1 MLYCSCKQLIKTFFR
16 RKHMNKLL
24 AVSTL
29 ALMIGFAGA
38 AHAQYQ
44 GAMAPRGGFTGPGL
58 SVSTVAEANKMSD
71 DQPVVLVGQIQQS
84 LGDEKYLFKDASGTI
99 TIEIDDEDW
108 RGVNVT
114 PEDTIEI
121 SGEVD
126 KDLFDVKVDVNTVK
140 LKK

>member
-1 MLYCSCKQLIKTFFR
+1 
-16 RKHMNKLL
+16 MNKFISASAFVVALGLSTSAL
-24 AVSTL
+24 AS
-29 ALMIGFAGA
+29 
-38 AHAQYQ
+38 
-44 GAMAPRGGFTGPGL
+44 GFTGPQQAGGFQGPGL
-58 SVSTVAEANKMSD
+58 APSSVAEALKLNDATPIELDS
-71 DQPVVLVGQIQQS
+71 QIEKS

-114 PEDTIEI
+114 PEDSIEI

-126 KDLFDVKVDVNTVK
+126 KDLFDIKVDVNTVK